1 MKNTTTVLNEMKTM
15 EDVLTVLE
23 KASYG
28 TCPFEELPHAKQ
40 GEVAHKL
47 QLQSEIE
54 NGNITDVEKAK
65 RWLELIE
72 LVYTWALDD
81 EFEYAMEHV
90 LIFDEGTI
98 QIFST
103 YGKYQ
108 DQFDVD
114 FVDGKL
120 YLDGETLESINF
132 LGNEGL
138 NSIDVL
144 MNMIEFNITI
154 NA

>member
-1 MKNTTTVLNEMKTM
+1 MNTTTKLNEMKTM
-15 EDVLTVLE
+15 EDILTVLE
-23 KASYG
+23 EASYG

-72 LVYTWALDD
+72 LVYTWALDG
-81 EFEYAMEHV
+81 EFEYNIEHV
-90 LIFDEGTI
+90 LTFDEGMVRVHS
-98 QIFST
+98 F
-103 YGKYQ
+103 YGEYQ
-108 DQFDVD
+108 DDFDVD
-114 FVDGKL
+114 FVNGKL

-132 LGNEGL
+132 LGSKGF
-138 NSIDVL
+138 NSINTL
-144 MNMIEFNITI
+144 MNMIEFNITL